1 MVEACEDWP
10 DHCCQVRCRKT
21 SDQVRL
27 RMAAVVEAEMRA
39 RKEEC
44 FRPSFPMRS
53 RRSVEENDK
62 AEIALDG

>member
-27 RMAAVVEAEMRA
+27 RMAAVVEVEMRA

-44 FRPSFPMRS
+44 FRPSFQCVAET
-53 RRSVEENDK
+53 VEETDK

>member
-1 MVEACEDWP
+1 VVEACEDWP

-39 RKEEC
+39 RKEEY
-44 FRPSFPMRS
+44 FRPFFQCVAET
-53 RRSVEENDK
+53 VEENDK
-62 AEIALDG
+62 AENALDG